1 MCGEVTL
8 SRIGFLNE
16 LFLNGGIDMAKKG
29 ILITGGSGLV
39 GAYAVAMLQERG
51 ERPVVFDVALNERL
65 LAAVGVDMAKVTMI
79 RGDTMDLPAIISA
92 IREQDCDRVIHL
104 AAFLGEEVQRRPYSG
119 VRLNFMG
126 TINVFEA
133 ARLEKVA
140 RVIFPSSGTVFLG
153 SLGEGLS
160 KVDESIPMNPPSV
173 YAATKASCEFMGRA
187 YGKRYGFEFI
197 CLRYVGGLYGPSP
210 ASLKATREIAIQ
222 QMIRAAVKG
231 EAAKINWP
239 YAPAEIVYGKDA
251 AKGTVLAALKE
262 KFTDTLFHIGAGT
275 MLSGDDIAAAV
286 RKAYPASKVELVKAS
301 AIMPYPESR
310 LASDLSRS
318 KEQLGYEP
326 DYPIDKAVVD
336 YGATLKRLENL

>member
-1 MCGEVTL
+1 
-8 SRIGFLNE
+8 
-16 LFLNGGIDMAKKG
+16 MAKKG
-29 ILITGGSGLV
+29 ILVTGGSGLV
-39 GAYAVAMLQERG
+39 GAYAVAMLLERG

-65 LAAVGVDMAKVTMI
+65 LNAVGVDTAKVTLI
-79 RGDTMDLPAIISA
+79 RGDMMDLPAIISA
-92 IREQDCDRVIHL
+92 IRDNECDRIIHL

-126 TINVFEA
+126 TVNVFEA

-140 RVIFPSSGTVFLG
+140 RVVFPSSGTVYLG

-187 YGKRYGFEFI
+187 YAKRYGFEFI
-197 CLRYVGGLYGPSP
+197 CLRYTGGLYGPSP
-210 ASLKATREIAIQ
+210 AALKATREIAIQ

-231 EAAKINWP
+231 EPAKINWP
-239 YAPAEIVYGKDA
+239 YGPAEILYGKDA
-251 AKGTVLAALKE
+251 AKGTVLAVLKD
-262 KFTDTLFHIGAGT
+262 KFKDTLFHIGNGT
-275 MLSGDDIAAAV
+275 MVSGDDIAN
-286 RKAYPASKVELVKAS
+286 
-301 AIMPYPESR
+301 AIGKKFPGSDIQLIKGNNPMPYPESR
-310 LASDLSRS
+310 AASDFSRA

-326 DYPIDKAVVD
+326 DYTIEKAVED

>member
-1 MCGEVTL
+1 
-8 SRIGFLNE
+8 
-16 LFLNGGIDMAKKG
+16 MAKKG
-29 ILITGGSGLV
+29 ILVTGGSGLV
-39 GAYAVAMLQERG
+39 GAYAAAMLLERG

-65 LAAVGVDMAKVTMI
+65 LNAVGVDTAKVTLI
-79 RGDTMDLPAIISA
+79 RGDMMDLPAIISA
-92 IREQDCDRVIHL
+92 IRDNECDRIIHL

-126 TINVFEA
+126 TVNVFEA

-140 RVIFPSSGTVFLG
+140 RVVFPSSGTVYLG

-187 YGKRYGFEFI
+187 YAKRYGFEFI
-197 CLRYVGGLYGPSP
+197 CLRYTGGLYGPSP
-210 ASLKATREIAIQ
+210 AALKATREIAIQ

-231 EAAKINWP
+231 EPAKINWP
-239 YAPAEIVYGKDA
+239 YGPAEILYGKDA
-251 AKGTVLAALKE
+251 AKGTVLAVLKD
-262 KFTDTLFHIGAGT
+262 KFKDTLFHIGNGT
-275 MLSGDDIAAAV
+275 MVSGDDIAD
-286 RKAYPASKVELVKAS
+286 
-301 AIMPYPESR
+301 AIGKKFPGSDIQLIKGNNPMPYPESR
-310 LASDLSRS
+310 AASDFSRA

-326 DYPIDKAVVD
+326 DYTIEKAVED